1 MNEQDTYRFEDI
13 EALLMSKRFDELLD
27 EERSFILQ
35 HVQDAAEYASMRD
48 MLLQMHELSFSND
61 MQEPP
66 EALHTALL
74 HGFAEH
80 AERERGFR
88 PRFAPWMGWAIA
100 ATVVGFVVI
109 FFAPM
114 WKSTETAQ
122 VEQATPPPAP
132 IQQTTPDTASVVI
145 PSDAEKLYAAL
156 PEAAIPT
163 APEPVEDIYNY
174 EETVKTVILT
184 AQEEEEFEAPAEM
197 DSQSESPDSQMEDV
211 ALSKESAAPQMA
223 QEKKASTLA
232 EAESISVTKAERTTT
247 ATSKNL
253 IAPKKKRR
261 NPDVRKLSQTQQ
273 LMKLLRPE
281 GSAQ

>member
-114 WKSTETAQ
+114 WKTTETAQ

-163 APEPVEDIYNY
+163 APETVEDIYNY

-184 AQEEEEFEAPAEM
+184 AQEEDVFEAPAAMEEPG
-197 DSQSESPDSQMEDV
+197 ESLTEDM
-211 ALSKESAAPQMA
+211 ALSKVSAAPQVA
-223 QEKKASTLA
+223 KQESST
-232 EAESISVTKAERTTT
+232 EAETKSLSETKAERLTT
-247 ATSKNL
+247 ATSKDL

>member
-100 ATVVGFVVI
+100 ATIVGFVVI

-114 WKSTETAQ
+114 WKTTETAQ

-163 APEPVEDIYNY
+163 APETVEDIYNY

-184 AQEEEEFEAPAEM
+184 AQEEDVFEAPAEM
-197 DSQSESPDSQMEDV
+197 DELGESLKEDM
-211 ALSKESAAPQMA
+211 ALSKASAAPQA
-223 QEKKASTLA
+223 AKEEASAVA
-232 EAESISVTKAERTTT
+232 EAESLAGKKAVRTTS
-247 ATSKNL
+247 AASKDL

>member
-114 WKSTETAQ
+114 WKTTETAQ

-163 APEPVEDIYNY
+163 AP
-174 EETVKTVILT
+174 
-184 AQEEEEFEAPAEM
+184 
-197 DSQSESPDSQMEDV
+197 
-211 ALSKESAAPQMA
+211 
-223 QEKKASTLA
+223 
-232 EAESISVTKAERTTT
+232 
-247 ATSKNL
+247 
-253 IAPKKKRR
+253 
-261 NPDVRKLSQTQQ
+261 
-273 LMKLLRPE
+273 
-281 GSAQ
+281 

>member
-1 MNEQDTYRFEDI
+1 MNEQDAYRFEDI

-48 MLLQMHELSFSND
+48 MLLQMHELSFSNEL
-61 MQEPP
+61 QEPP
-66 EALHTALL
+66 EALSTALF
-74 HGFAEH
+74 HEFAEH
-80 AERERGFR
+80 AERERGYR

-109 FFAPM
+109 FFAPL
-114 WKSTETAQ
+114 WKSTETAELEQ
-122 VEQATPPPAP
+122 VSPPPAP
-132 IQQTTPDTASVVI
+132 IQQSTPDTASVVI

-174 EETVKTVILT
+174 EETVKTVKLT
-184 AQEEEEFEAPAEM
+184 AQEEEEFEAPAPVDEPA
-197 DSQSESPDSQMEDV
+197 EAKAEDMALAKDAV
-211 ALSKESAAPQMA
+211 APRA
-223 QEKKASTLA
+223 QGVASTSV
-232 EAESISVTKAERTTT
+232 EAESLSEVKSVRVTSASSKEVIS
-247 ATSKNL
+247 
-253 IAPKKKRR
+253 PKKKRR

>member
-163 APEPVEDIYNY
+163 APETVEDIYNY

-184 AQEEEEFEAPAEM
+184 AQEEDVFEAPAEM
-197 DSQSESPDSQMEDV
+197 EEPGESLTEDM
-211 ALSKESAAPQMA
+211 ALSKVSAAPQVA
-223 QEKKASTLA
+223 KEEASAVA
-232 EAESISVTKAERTTT
+232 EAESLAGKKAVRTTS
-247 ATSKNL
+247 AVSKDL

>member
-35 HVQDAAEYASMRD
+35 HVQDGAEYASMRD

-100 ATVVGFVVI
+100 ATVVGFVVV

-114 WKSTETAQ
+114 WKTTETAR
-122 VEQATPPPAP
+122 VEQSTPPPAP

-163 APEPVEDIYNY
+163 APETVEDIYNY

-184 AQEEEEFEAPAEM
+184 AQEEDVFEAPAEM
-197 DSQSESPDSQMEDV
+197 DESGESLKEDM
-211 ALSKESAAPQMA
+211 ALSKVSAAPQA
-223 QEKKASTLA
+223 AKEESETQA
-232 EAESISVTKAERTTT
+232 ETKSLSETTVQRLTT
-247 ATSKNL
+247 AKSKDL

>member
-114 WKSTETAQ
+114 WKTTETAQ

-163 APEPVEDIYNY
+163 APETVEDIYNY

-184 AQEEEEFEAPAEM
+184 AQEEDVFEAPAEM
-197 DSQSESPDSQMEDV
+197 EEPGESLTEDM
-211 ALSKESAAPQMA
+211 ALSKVSAAPQA
-223 QEKKASTLA
+223 AKEEASAVA
-232 EAESISVTKAERTTT
+232 EAESLAGKKAVRTTS
-247 ATSKNL
+247 AVSKDL

>member
-1 MNEQDTYRFEDI
+1 
-13 EALLMSKRFDELLD
+13 
-27 EERSFILQ
+27 
-35 HVQDAAEYASMRD
+35 
-48 MLLQMHELSFSND
+48 

-114 WKSTETAQ
+114 WKTTETAQ

-163 APEPVEDIYNY
+163 APETVEDIYNY

-184 AQEEEEFEAPAEM
+184 AQEEDVFEAPAEM
-197 DSQSESPDSQMEDV
+197 EEPRESLTEDM
-211 ALSKESAAPQMA
+211 ALSKVSAAPQA
-223 QEKKASTLA
+223 AKEEASAVA
-232 EAESISVTKAERTTT
+232 EAESLAGKKAVRTTS
-247 ATSKNL
+247 AASKDL

>member
-1 MNEQDTYRFEDI
+1 
-13 EALLMSKRFDELLD
+13 
-27 EERSFILQ
+27 
-35 HVQDAAEYASMRD
+35 
-48 MLLQMHELSFSND
+48 
-61 MQEPP
+61 
-66 EALHTALL
+66 LHTALL

-114 WKSTETAQ
+114 WKTTETAQ
-122 VEQATPPPAP
+122 VEPATPPPAP

-163 APEPVEDIYNY
+163 APETVEDIYNY

-184 AQEEEEFEAPAEM
+184 AQEEEYFEAPAEM
-197 DSQSESPDSQMEDV
+197 DSQSESPDSQVEDV

-223 QEKKASTLA
+223 KAESSAVA
-232 EAESISVTKAERTTT
+232 EAESLAGKKALRTTS
-247 ATSKNL
+247 AVSKDL

>member
-48 MLLQMHELSFSND
+48 MLLQMHELSFSSEL
-61 MQEPP
+61 QEPP

-100 ATVVGFVVI
+100 ATIVGFVVI

-114 WKSTETAQ
+114 WKSTETAEVNQ
-122 VEQATPPPAP
+122 VPPTPAP
-132 IQQTTPDTASVVI
+132 IQPSAPDTAAVVI
-145 PSDAEKLYAAL
+145 PSNAEKLYAAL
-156 PEAAIPT
+156 PEAITPL

-174 EETVKTVILT
+174 EETVKTVKLT
-184 AQEEEEFEAPAEM
+184 AQEEEEFEAPAPVDEPT
-197 DSQSESPDSQMEDV
+197 EAITEDIV
-211 ALSKESAAPQMA
+211 LSKDAAAPRA
-223 QEKKASTLA
+223 QGVASTRA
-232 EAESISVTKAERTTT
+232 EAESLSEVKSVRVTT
-247 ATSKNL
+247 ASSKEV
-253 IAPKKKRR
+253 ISPKKKRR